1 MWGLNRGG
9 FVHRIVATHRFGL
22 AFVRTKLDPLGF
34 ARSVGVQLGSDVHFY
49 GMKPGMFST
58 EPWLIRIGSHV
69 HITSGCQFVTHDGG
83 TLALRHLTPS
93 LEITAPI
100 VVGNHVYIGMNSTI
114 LPGVTIG
121 DDVVIGAGSVVTKD
135 VPSGSV
141 AAGVPARVIKPLSQY
156 HDELRARSLGIGHL
170 SPGDKERALRVI
182 FADFID
188 SDVSTEHG

>member
-1 MWGLNRGG
+1 MIRAIRHAIRVLK
-9 FVHRIVATHRFGL
+9 FAAATARS
-22 AFVRTKLDPLGF
+22 KLDPLGY

-83 TLALRHLTPS
+83 TLALRHLEPT

-100 VVGNHVYIGMNSTI
+100 VVGDHVYIGMNSTV

-121 DDVVIGAGSVVTKD
+121 DNVVIGAGSMVTKD
-135 VPSGSV
+135 IPSGSV
-141 AAGVPARVIKPLSQY
+141 AAGIPARVIKPLDQY
-156 HDELRARSLGIGHL
+156 YRELSERSLGIGHL
-170 SPGDKERALRVI
+170 SAPEKERELKRI
-182 FADFID
+182 FADFI
-188 SDVSTEHG
+188 SGRG